1 MCRSILRDMLPI
13 ADAAN
18 RDVQTL
24 PDDEA
29 LNPDRSPTVFLSYA
43 SADREA
49 ARVLKDA
56 LPAFGL
62 EVWYDESELGG
73 GELWDQKIRKQIRD
87 CDYFMPLI
95 SAQTEARH
103 EGYFRRE
110 WRLAVE
116 RTLDMADDHP
126 FLLPVA
132 IDNTNQEGAR
142 VPEKFFAI
150 QWLRVPGGKPTAALE
165 ALCRR
170 LVSGESSTPKPA
182 AGPLARGGKRKRGE
196 GKAPAQY
203 PVMPVQGTGS
213 KTQYWLHLFVWGCR
227 SVWVFFNQLPRW
239 VRTLVYIWL
248 AIVLL
253 SRSCSNDHESRRV
266 APADAEKL
274 NALSDKYHG
283 NLDKKDISKLAA
295 QIARITS
302 DESDE
307 APTQRSPL
315 LATPFSAPPGDA
327 EAAKLAD
334 STFALV
340 YGKLV
345 IAHHGRVGLSAVS
358 ESCDDLKS
366 AVERGRTNHSAYIL
380 CGSIGPGAP
389 AAQVLTIKMAK
400 VSDGTILWSKAYP
413 IAGADAAKIAQEV
426 DSKVPPLQD
435 D

>member
-1 MCRSILRDMLPI
+1 VS
-13 ADAAN
+13 
-18 RDVQTL
+18 
-24 PDDEA
+24 DDEA
-29 LNPDRSPTVFLSYA
+29 LNPNRPPTVFLSYA

-56 LPAFGL
+56 MPVFGL

-126 FLLPVA
+126 FLLPVV
-132 IDNTNQEGAR
+132 IDETNQDGAR
-142 VPEKFFAI
+142 VPEKFFSI
-150 QWLRVPGGKPTAALE
+150 QWLRVPGGKPTPGLE

-170 LVSGESSTPKPA
+170 LVSGEAASPKSA
-182 AGPLARGGKRKRGE
+182 AGPLARGGKRERGE
-196 GKAPAQY
+196 GKAPPQY

-213 KTQYWLHLFVWGCR
+213 KTQYWLHLFFWACR

-248 AIVLL
+248 FIVVL
-253 SRSCSNDHESRRV
+253 SRGCTSRDHESHRV
-266 APADAEKL
+266 APADADKL
-274 NALSDKYHG
+274 NAITEKYHG
-283 NLDKKDISKLAA
+283 STDKKDLSKLAA

-302 DESDE
+302 DDDDE
-307 APTQRSPL
+307 APAERSPL
-315 LATPFSAPPGDA
+315 LATPFTAPTGDT

-345 IAHHGRVGLSAVS
+345 IAHRGRVGLSAVS
-358 ESCDDLKS
+358 ESCGDLKS
-366 AVERGRTNHSAYIL
+366 AVERGRSNHSTYIL
-380 CGSIGPGAP
+380 CGAIGPGAGSAAGAGTGVGVA

-400 VSDGTILWSKAYP
+400 VSDGAILWSKAYP
-413 IAGADAAKIAQEV
+413 VAGADSTKIAEEV
-426 DSKVPPLQD
+426 YSKVPSLEEE
-435 D
+435 